1 MARSSLLFLCAALI
15 SSVSSAQTGA
25 NVPADTALSVVAY
38 VEARAAAAETA
49 RATLNRYREASR
61 ARWIGRV
68 EFFEQIGRPG
78 HFAIVETWR
87 DQAAFDARDD
97 SAHRQLLDELEAIRV
112 SGYDQ
117 RLYKTLTTAPA
128 VASTDSGTVSC
139 HCARRRRAQLA
150 STGVARTLGGG
161 QPAGSR

>member
-15 SSVSSAQTGA
+15 STVSSAQPGA

-49 RATLNRYREASR
+49 RAMLNRYREASR
-61 ARWIGRV
+61 VGRV
-68 EFFEQIGRPG
+68 ELFEQIGRPG

-97 SAHRQLLDELEAIRV
+97 SAQRQLLDELEAIRV

-117 RLYKTLTTAPA
+117 RLYKTLDDGSRSR
-128 VASTDSGTVSC
+128 VHGFRNRSC

-150 STGVARTLGGG
+150 STRVARTLGGG